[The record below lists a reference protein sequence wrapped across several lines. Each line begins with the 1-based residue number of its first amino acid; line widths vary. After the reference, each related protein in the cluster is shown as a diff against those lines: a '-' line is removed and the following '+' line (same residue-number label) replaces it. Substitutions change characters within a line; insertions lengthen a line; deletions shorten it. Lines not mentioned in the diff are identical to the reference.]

1 MARIVIAED
10 APHTLRLLEMTL
22 RKGGHQW
29 TSVTD
34 GAAAMSAVQAQSPD
48 AVILDVMMPGVD
60 GIQALAALKGNP
72 ETTSIPVIMLTARG
86 NTVTRRQAEESGA
99 TAFLTKPFSPT
110 ELLATLHRLTSKS

>member
-72 ETTSIPVIMLTARG
+72 ETTSIAVILLTARG